1 MADNRRRVLAEVLSI
16 DAWHDPFRIDGRTS
30 AVHVEVSFQQGRMG
44 GDDAKVPFTFRIGLR
59 RALLTVKLEEPL
71 AIKRSSV
78 ARDIPEK
85 PAELSTFLTAK
96 KVAKSNIS
104 TKGELNPSK
113 FSLAVSGGASFDR
126 EATKE
131 EQMKVIQEVP
141 RILATSRPRST
152 TEYAWDLQPAYE
164 ELLEGQP
171 WHPTDAPRLEVR
183 HPGRFLKIDPTIKV
197 TLSCALEDIS
207 ITELQPKSAGLVETI
222 KHAVTNDISYAAAV
236 QYLKTVLLSADL
248 RVDKLDGRFSDLS
261 IADVLSKAEEP
272 DG

>member
-1 MADNRRRVLAEVLSI
+1 MTDNRRRVLAEVLSI
-16 DAWHDPFRIDGRTS
+16 DAWHDPFRIDGQTS

-44 GDDAKVPFTFRIGLR
+44 GDDPNIPFTFRIALR
-59 RALLTVKLEEPL
+59 RALLTVRLEDPL
-71 AIKRSSV
+71 SIKRSSV

-96 KVAKSNIS
+96 NVAKTNLA

-113 FSLAVSGGASFDR
+113 FSLALSGGISSDR

-131 EQMKVIQEVP
+131 EQVKVVQTVP
-141 RILATSRPRST
+141 RIMSTSRPRSS

-164 ELLEGQP
+164 ETLEGQP
-171 WHPTDAPRLEVR
+171 WHPINEPRLRVR
-183 HPGRFLKIDPTIKV
+183 HPSSFMQIDPTIKV

-207 ITELQPKSAGLVETI
+207 ITELEPKPAGLLDTVIRT
-222 KHAVTNDISYAAAV
+222 VTNEVSYVAAI
-236 QYLKTVLLSADL
+236 QYLKTVLIDANLDVG
-248 RVDKLDGRFSDLS
+248 RVDTRFSDIS

-272 DG
+272 DL